1 MATAVSLFNN
11 KGGVGK
17 TTLAGALFLLATMCE
32 FSMASPTA
40 PDQGTVVSKTS
51 ASLGTN
57 TVTASSRHI
66 IKIRAL
72 IDGADMLKIQGNMVW
87 YEHESWE
94 LPGRWQGRDENTLI
108 DDVPWHPVWHFFVDR
123 SKPYGELQP
132 AFAPTSP
139 AEIKLKKLTGPG
151 TVKITELPNAENNQT
166 LAICIDN
173 RSSFG
178 ANPYELAIEWNKDA
192 VTNVIKIKASIVG
205 ADTVKIQGN
214 NVWLEQES
222 WQWGKH
228 DEPTLINGK
237 PWHPEWLG
245 EASDAKS
252 SDPYLGLQPAF
263 TPKNPASIKL
273 TKVTGRGEVEVNQLP
288 TPENHETLSI
298 HLDDSD
304 DSGADWYEVTIEW
317 Q

>member
-1 MATAVSLFNN
+1 MSLCKN
-11 KGGVGK
+11 KGGVGR
-17 TTLAGALFLLATMCE
+17 TTLAGAMFLLATVCG
-32 FSMASPTA
+32 FSAASPPA
-40 PDQGTVVSKTS
+40 PDQGKVVSETN
-51 ASLGTN
+51 ASLGIS
-57 TVTASSRHI
+57 TVAASSKHI

-72 IDGADMLKIQGNMVW
+72 IDGADMLKIQCNKVW
-87 YEHESWE
+87 FEHESWE
-94 LPGRWQGRDENTLI
+94 LPGRWQGRDENTLVN
-108 DDVPWHPVWHFFVDR
+108 DAPWHPVWHFFVDR

-151 TVKITELPNAENNQT
+151 TVKITQLPDAENNQT
-166 LAICIDN
+166 LAISIDN

-178 ANPYELAIEWNKDA
+178 ADPYELAIEWNKGA
-192 VTNVIKIKASIVG
+192 VTNVIQIKALIVG
-205 ADTVKIQGN
+205 ADTVKIQRN
-214 NVWLEQES
+214 NVWFEQES
-222 WQWGKH
+222 WQWGDK

-245 EASDAKS
+245 EASDAQN

-263 TPKNPASIKL
+263 APKNPASIKL
-273 TKVTGRGEVEVNQLP
+273 TKVAGRGEVEISQLP

-304 DSGADWYEVTIEW
+304 AAQFPGADWYEVTIEW